1 VMNSFSGPL
10 ARSFLANMLAGVLLW
25 LACLPADAHEQS
37 LQLEVIAAQVR
48 RQGFVCKN
56 PISVE
61 RIEAGSRP
69 DEPLYVIKCEGASYR
84 VRLIPDRAAEI
95 FNEHDTRDQSE

>member
-1 VMNSFSGPL
+1 
-10 ARSFLANMLAGVLLW
+10 
-25 LACLPADAHEQS
+25 
-37 LQLEVIAAQVR
+37 
-48 RQGFVCKN
+48 VCKN